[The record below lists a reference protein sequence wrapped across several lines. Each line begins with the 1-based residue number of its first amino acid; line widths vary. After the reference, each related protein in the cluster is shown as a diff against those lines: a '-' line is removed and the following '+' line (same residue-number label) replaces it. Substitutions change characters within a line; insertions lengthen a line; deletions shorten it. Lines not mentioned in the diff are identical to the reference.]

1 MFFLIIANFT
11 LTKTIQILKKYV
23 MKTSLTKT
31 LALFCTLFF
40 LNFSFANDYNAKS
53 EVCLKINGLIL
64 KSAKEER
71 GSYKVKLLRE
81 NIIIDSTSVSV
92 NKPFEFELEK
102 NSAYKLSVTKQGF
115 VPFLILIDTKLPEN
129 NSKLYEFLF
138 ETELL
143 TALSSN
149 TINTNYNVPDTRIL
163 KFDANNDRFYPEESA
178 EEPNENPIVENKT
191 VVESTP
197 ASLACLTI
205 NGLILKSPKGGGKGS
220 YKVELLL
227 DNDVIATK
235 YVSVKKPFEFTLD
248 KNLWYTIR
256 ITKENFIP
264 LLISVDTEFK
274 NASLEPY
281 EFSFETELYHKT
293 SVNATDKDSFDLP
306 IGLIRFDESRNRFYP
321 IDDYRAH
328 VAGSF

>member
-1 MFFLIIANFT
+1 
-11 LTKTIQILKKYV
+11 
-23 MKTSLTKT
+23 MKTSLKKT
-31 LALFCTLFF
+31 VALFCTLFF

-53 EVCLKINGLIL
+53 TVCLKINGLIL

-71 GSYKVKLLRE
+71 GSYKVKLLKE
-81 NIIIDSTSVSV
+81 NLVIDSTSVSV
-92 NKPFEFELEK
+92 NKPFEFKLEK
-102 NSAYKLSVTKQGF
+102 NSSYKLCVTKNGF
-115 VPFLILIDTKLPEN
+115 VPFLISIDTRLPEN
-129 NSKLYEFLF
+129 NSTLYEFLF

-149 TINTNYNVPDTRIL
+149 TLNNNYDVPDTRIL
-163 KFDANNDRFYPEESA
+163 KFDEINDRFYPIES
-178 EEPNENPIVENKT
+178 NEVRDETILTKSMP
-191 VVESTP
+191 VVESKK

-205 NGLILKSPKGGGKGS
+205 NGLILKSPKGGKGS

-227 DNDVIATK
+227 DNDIIATK
-235 YVSVKKPFEFTLD
+235 YVSVNKPFEFTLD
-248 KNLWYTIR
+248 KNLWYTVR
-256 ITKENFIP
+256 ITKENFVP

-274 NASLEPY
+274 NETLAPY

-293 SVNATDKDSFDLP
+293 SINATDKDSFDLP
-306 IGLIRFDESRNRFYP
+306 IGLIRFDESKNRFYP